1 MCSREL
7 RVATKKNIWIFILLA
22 CTLFSHAA
30 EDSDSSDNEPAT
42 GVLSEVEGRLTRSH
56 KCPGCQELLIDHLWG
71 PPNRL
76 CVGNPNLISNP
87 DTRRRTTKTE
97 PKKKTKKTTR
107 SKSKSAPQDPPAP
120 TLCEA
125 QDNSISNDEYLEQ
138 LNQLRQDLAR
148 EEETLK
154 KEAQIRQLEQQ
165 VREQQNRLELLR
177 QNSSNQAMASAQQT
191 INQPTNVPPAHAP
204 SPLDTLLQSTN
215 GMNSNDPFRQ
225 NSSTQAMASSQQSI
239 NQPHPPPHALSSLD
253 SLLQSMAP
261 VGSANGMNTGFIP
274 PSQPVSQQLPT
285 MPTQGIST
293 DQQTD
298 MFLRPA
304 ASTITSHGKPCRI
317 VDYVSRLLPQDDR
330 RVLSSEDGQAR
341 LVLDCGT
348 KKVKL
353 ESVTIAQW
361 NIANLRIFHHL
372 INLGRLSTP
381 TAVREYLAYSVKIL
395 ELSTK
400 FSWSSVLRYDDEYRT
415 LQHIYGYSWSQD
427 HSH

>member
-1 MCSREL
+1 M
-7 RVATKKNIWIFILLA
+7 
-22 CTLFSHAA
+22 
-30 EDSDSSDNEPAT
+30 
-42 GVLSEVEGRLTRSH
+42 
-56 KCPGCQELLIDHLWG
+56 
-71 PPNRL
+71 
-76 CVGNPNLISNP
+76 
-87 DTRRRTTKTE
+87 
-97 PKKKTKKTTR
+97 
-107 SKSKSAPQDPPAP
+107 
-120 TLCEA
+120 
-125 QDNSISNDEYLEQ
+125 
-138 LNQLRQDLAR
+138 
-148 EEETLK
+148 
-154 KEAQIRQLEQQ
+154 
-165 VREQQNRLELLR
+165 REQQNRLELLR
-177 QNSSNQAMASAQQT
+177 QNSSNQAMASPQQT
-191 INQPTNVPPAHAP
+191 INPPTNVQPAHAP

-253 SLLQSMAP
+253 SLLQSMAL

-381 TAVREYLAYSVKIL
+381 TAVREYLAYTVKIL

-427 HSH
+427 HSHLHEVILRPLPTPSAPGASASSQQGQRASGGNSNVPHSSSSIFATHTIDNAVICRNYNTVRGCSRETCHFRHACNRKVGGNACGREHPGCNHNSLSG